1 MTGYLIERTKQHKK
15 EKERSPGY
23 AKMRILE
30 GALRNFQN
38 SADPPSLTRAE
49 IIQELKKNLKE
60 EAAKIGPVGPKLAD
74 KDIIDTK
81 KKRSAPHNS

>member
-1 MTGYLIERTKQHKK
+1 M
-15 EKERSPGY
+15 
-23 AKMRILE
+23 
-30 GALRNFQN
+30 QN
-38 SADPPSLTRAE
+38 SRDPPSLTRAE

-60 EAAKIGPVGPKLAD
+60 EAAKIGPAGPKLAD